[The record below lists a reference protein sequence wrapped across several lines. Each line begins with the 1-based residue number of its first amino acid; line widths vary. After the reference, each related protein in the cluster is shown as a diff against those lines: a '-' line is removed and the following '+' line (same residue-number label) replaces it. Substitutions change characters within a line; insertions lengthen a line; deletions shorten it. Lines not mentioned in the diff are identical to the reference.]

1 MWATNYA
8 VETIYHL
15 SRPPLADLL
24 ALPAVCSRL
33 VGESVAGPDGRRY
46 FETTGTDS
54 PLHEVWEG
62 GDLVVRLTTSDGRRW
77 EARPVD
83 ARPRPEDWVP
93 ID

>member
-1 MWATNYA
+1 MEA
-8 VETIYHL
+8 IYHL

-46 FETTGTDS
+46 FETTESDS
-54 PLHEVWEG
+54 PLCELWEG

-83 ARPRPEDWVP
+83 ARPRPEDWVS